1 MNNSYLSKIYRAKSI
16 KEKFGIV
23 RNSINYRK
31 HLFWVERKDVKEILM
46 EDKAYKKLKK
56 KYEWVLVSEKNK
68 ELETSTRGKK
78 IWVCWF
84 QGIENAPLLVQ
95 MCVKRMKCVFGADR
109 VVVITE
115 QNFCEY
121 VKLTEHIIEKWRKG
135 NISYAHFSDILR
147 IWLLAE
153 YGGTWIDS
161 TVMILSKKIPEYFF
175 NEELFVFSNM
185 KRNSI
190 INMSNWFITAYS
202 HNRIIEC
209 MKRLLDEYWKEED
222 YAIHYLFFHLLFVMA
237 TENYPELWKKV
248 PKFSNIQPHILANE
262 VLEQYNEKRLEQI
275 AEMCGIQK
283 LSNKIFADEQQQNS
297 YYNTLLKGE
306 IKFY

>member
-121 VKLTEHIIEKWRKG
+121 VKLPEHI
-135 NISYAHFSDILR
+135 FS
-147 IWLLAE
+147 
-153 YGGTWIDS
+153 
-161 TVMILSKKIPEYFF
+161 K
-175 NEELFVFSNM
+175 
-185 KRNSI
+185 
-190 INMSNWFITAYS
+190 
-202 HNRIIEC
+202 
-209 MKRLLDEYWKEED
+209 
-222 YAIHYLFFHLLFVMA
+222 
-237 TENYPELWKKV
+237 YPKNV
-248 PKFSNIQPHILANE
+248 HS
-262 VLEQYNEKRLEQI
+262 
-275 AEMCGIQK
+275 
-283 LSNKIFADEQQQNS
+283 
-297 YYNTLLKGE
+297 
-306 IKFY
+306 